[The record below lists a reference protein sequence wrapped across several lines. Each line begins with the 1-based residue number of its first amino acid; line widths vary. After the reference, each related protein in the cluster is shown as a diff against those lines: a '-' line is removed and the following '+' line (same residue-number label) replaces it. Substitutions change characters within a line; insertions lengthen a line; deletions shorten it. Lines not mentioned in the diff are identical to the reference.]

1 MPAIPKPT
9 REPKVYRGFKRPEL
23 PARVPA
29 VHKPLARPV
38 VYAQP
43 LAAAPVPKRE
53 YVRSPKLMR
62 AYGLI
67 PCQFDGC
74 GKTEGIDGC
83 HSNWA
88 VHGKGKSIKADDNRA
103 ASGCQ
108 DCHRELD
115 QGHAW
120 NEAEKQQRWW
130 RAHVRTVREL
140 TARGFWPAGVPVPE
154 IESNPFDLRETA

>member
-29 VHKPLARPV
+29 VHRPLTRPV
-38 VYAQP
+38 VYGDP
-43 LAAAPVPKRE
+43 VAAAPVPKRE
-53 YVRSPKLMR
+53 YVRSSKLMR
-62 AYGLI
+62 AYSLI

-74 GKTEGIDGC
+74 GRTEGVVGC
-83 HSNWA
+83 HSNWT

-120 NEAEKQQRWW
+120 TEAEKQQRWW
-130 RAHVRTVREL
+130 RAHVSTVREL
-140 TARGFWPAGVPVPE
+140 TARGLWPAGVPVPE
-154 IESNPFDLRETA
+154 IESNPFGEVA